1 MDTFITVADRK
12 EHQLTMADVRVM
24 NYMGWAEYIITCDSL
39 HKLQEGIKKEA
50 NVTGSAQLVLCKG
63 EQLQQ
68 SNFKFVHG
76 VRMLYLFTL
85 GTNAVQLITNSQT
98 NERTTPGIDRLDD
111 DEYIRR
117 FERSLKTAKTKFD
130 RILEGA
136 YQFQYFTTETLSM
149 LIKHIDGLEI
159 VFKEIRKRVF
169 FLSALEEAKSK
180 VMLTDQKQKDL
191 LQHIKML
198 LVNLPR
204 RYQQCKYN
212 LSLQDYLQ
220 TQLKE
225 DEKDKA
231 FLRELQE
238 RQFEAERKLALIEE
252 FYDPFLDLSAGR
264 QSTVVQRTRR
274 ECDKLLLDIKTML
287 YNLHSRYIKKIR
299 RQMKNFDD
307 IRQIQRDID
316 KIASDQKT
324 MTDKADKILELTV
337 TGQAK
342 NRDEG
347 YGGSRS
353 AGVKYNAVQGA
364 AVQPRLLTSA
374 SASDLSAEIR
384 SLVQETRQVAS
395 WWEEKTAH
403 ITKIEECEIH
413 SSG

>member
-12 EHQLTMADVRVM
+12 EHQLTMADVRVI
-24 NYMGWAEYIITCDSL
+24 NYMGWAEYLITCDSL
-39 HKLQEGIKKEA
+39 HKLQEGITKEA
-50 NVTGSAQLVLCKG
+50 NVTGSAQLLLCKG

-68 SNFKFVHG
+68 SNFKSVYG
-76 VRMLYLFTL
+76 VRMLYLYTR
-85 GTNAVQLITNSQT
+85 GTNAVQYIITS
-98 NERTTPGIDRLDD
+98 ERTTPGIGLLDD
-111 DEYIRR
+111 DEYIRW
-117 FERSLKTAKTKFD
+117 FQRSLKTAKTNFD
-130 RILEGA
+130 CILEGA
-136 YQFQYFTTETLSM
+136 YEFQYFTTETISM

-180 VMLTDQKQKDL
+180 MMLTDQKQKDL
-191 LQHIKML
+191 LQRIKML
-198 LVNLPR
+198 LVDLPR
-204 RYQQCKYN
+204 RYQQCKCN
-212 LSLQDYLQ
+212 LSLQEYLQ

-231 FLRELQE
+231 FSRELQE

-252 FYDPFLDLSAGR
+252 FYEPSMDLSAGR
-264 QSTVVQRTRR
+264 QSTVIQRTRR

-307 IRQIQRDID
+307 IRRIQRDID

-342 NRDEG
+342 NRDGG

-353 AGVKYNAVQGA
+353 AGVTYNAVLGA
-364 AVQPRLLTSA
+364 AVQPSLLTSA
-374 SASDLSAEIR
+374 SANAISAEIR
-384 SLVQETRQVAS
+384 SLVQQTRQVAS
-395 WWEEKTAH
+395 WWEEKTEL
-403 ITKIEECEIH
+403 IRE
-413 SSG
+413 